1 MSNKV
6 TNLQILKRAAKKH
19 GYQFGLIDSPYSEAI
34 YVTNGEKHFISRSKT
49 RYGMY
54 PVNPKFAEH
63 LVDDKA
69 VTKRVLKKFGF
80 RVIKGK
86 LFYTK
91 PPLTGGTILAKDR
104 VSAAYAYA
112 KKITYPVFVKPNN
125 GSRGANARIIF
136 TEQALKSHIKKMKED
151 CVPSFLIE
159 KVTER
164 PEYRIFAVGGKVQFM
179 YRKKRVSV
187 TGTGAHTIAELI
199 AEMKIQPDAEYLGR
213 VLKKTKQTHRSI
225 LGAEKE
231 LILQE
236 TANISLGAEITEY
249 REKVPKAI
257 DEWTMKLYKTTGLE
271 VFGVDV
277 FTKGTWDEP
286 NKYLIIEVNSNPA
299 LSGIYAKGHRDH
311 VYHIWGLIMKKF
323 FKSS

>member
-1 MSNKV
+1 MSSKV

-34 YVTNGEKHFISRSKT
+34 YVTDGEKHFISRSKT
-49 RYGMY
+49 KYGMY

-69 VTKRVLKKFGF
+69 VTKRVLKKFNF

-86 LFYTK
+86 LFYIKT
-91 PPLTGGTILAKDR
+91 PSTASILPKDR

-136 TEQALKSHIKKMKED
+136 TEQALKSHIKKMRD
-151 CVPSFLIE
+151 DGVASFLIE

-164 PEYRIFAVGGKVQFM
+164 PEYRIFVVDGKVQFM

-187 TGTGAHTIAELI
+187 TGTGVHTIAELI
-199 AEMKIQPDAEYLGR
+199 AEMKVQPDAEYLGR
-213 VLKKTKQTHRSI
+213 VLKKANKTKDCV
-225 LGAEKE
+225 LDAEKE

-249 REKVPKAI
+249 REKVPKTI
-257 DEWTMKLYKTTGLE
+257 DVWANRLYKTTGLE

-286 NKYLIIEVNSNPA
+286 NKYLIIEINSNPA
-299 LSGIYAKGHRDH
+299 LSGIYAKGHRDRA
-311 VYHIWGLIMKKF
+311 YHIWGLIMKKF
-323 FKSS
+323 FKKS